1 MMAARGAVY
10 MPTLTAVEATSQYFQ
25 HYVPGQS
32 PPTPGMRA
40 AETAFRLALK
50 SGVIIGMG
58 SDVGVFTHGTNWRE
72 LEWMVR
78 DGMTPIQALAAA
90 TSTDAKVIGHAGDLG
105 RVRPGY
111 LADLVAMPGDP
122 TVDISATEH
131 VDFVMKGGV
140 VYRTP

>member
-1 MMAARGAVY
+1 
-10 MPTLTAVEATSQYFQ
+10 
-25 HYVPGQS
+25 
-32 PPTPGMRA
+32 MRA